1 MSLNFNI
8 EPFYDDYSE
17 DKQFYRILFRPG
29 YAVQAR
35 ELTQMQTILQQQVK
49 RQGDHLF
56 KNGAMIIPGQISYDA
71 KTAYVKL
78 KADISSSSVVK
89 TFSVLSSVIGKTYRG
104 QLSGVE
110 AIVLTASA
118 LEVVNGVT
126 DPDTL
131 FVKYTRGTGT
141 FSYGEIISPI
151 DGSSGLDLQVEE
163 FAIDPDTLG
172 SGTTA
177 TIQKG
182 VYYIKNNFVLV
193 QAQTTVLSKYS
204 TSASIKAGLTV
215 IESIVYPEED
225 ESLLDNA
232 LGSPNYA
239 APGAARY
246 YIDLVLN
253 SKPYDTITDDDQFI
267 TLLTIKDGVVQ
278 YLVDKTEYAQIEKTL
293 ARRTYDESGDYTVR
307 EFPIQIREY
316 RNNDR
321 GQWAN
326 NQTYIKGDIVVV
338 SGVTYKCAINNTSP
352 STGDFAVGS
361 NWLADTTPPYNY
373 GLYQGPTYSLSVET
387 DITPLT
393 TKTSLAI
400 EPGKAYVRGYEV
412 EKIATQYLTIDKARD
427 LSNYENKTIDTSPG
441 NYILISQ
448 NNYLPDIN
456 TDVIFYDKYGAAGTI
471 PSGGTVVAIG
481 RIKQIQLDTANP
493 GFYKAFL
500 FNLSVVA
507 GRVFS
512 RDAKFLYSTGA
523 TTGTKFTAQ
532 IKPTLVQL
540 VGTLAASGTFAG
552 GSNSTTVTGINTTF
566 IQDLKV
572 NDYISLTIGGST
584 SNIRVTAVTDNNTIT
599 LATAMSI
606 PAGTNISRVEATINN
621 PSGLISYY
629 ALPQYAVNSTQNV
642 HYSFYKK
649 YTTSSGVTT
658 ATISESGY
666 TFGVKTDTTNYIV
679 VDAVNGNYLQYTSGA
694 PTTYQ
699 FSVSGDTTSSAT
711 FTFGASGTYIIIYN
725 LRKSVNGSSP
735 RLKTLTNI
743 TETVT
748 LNNGFANL
756 SRADGFELITVM
768 SSSTDVTS
776 RFKFDNGARDS
787 HYSSASIIVIPGQ
800 TVTGDVIVTYSYFA
814 HSGSGDYFSVDSYTH
829 NTSKITYAEIPSDR
843 MNSLDF
849 RPLRNSD
856 GSFSSILV
864 PKYGEETDVN
874 YNYYLGRIDK
884 LSLSTTG
891 EFIITKGI
899 PDAYPLVPASPSD
912 AMDLYTFNVE
922 PYTFTGSTASIVPTK
937 IENKRY
943 TMRDIGRLESRINNL
958 EYYASLSLLEQN
970 TINNK
975 AYDNY
980 GLERPQNGF
989 IVDDFT
995 GQGIGAAASLD
1006 WKSSIDVK
1014 AGELR
1019 PFFNQTNVTLLENIG
1034 ANLSRVGRNYDVNGD
1049 MVTLKIASTT
1059 PLVSQPR
1066 ASHAES
1072 VNPFNIFV
1080 FNGLLDIVPW
1090 NDTWFETNRRPDII
1104 INDTSQY
1111 DAVVAK
1117 AESSGVLG
1125 TVYKSWNTVWQGERV
1140 TSTQSYNQTNTDRA
1154 TLNALA
1160 GSNWTRNGGYGLRDI
1175 TISTVANTGTTTYS
1189 GGVNTFIQSNVT
1201 DKIIDDRVISTEV
1214 IPYIRARKVLFH
1226 GDSFKPN
1233 TRMYSFF
1240 DDINVDSYITPAKVM
1255 VFTPYGTSTVPTF
1268 ATSVNVGSNI
1278 NNTNRKTSTGSVT
1291 TAYSYGEVLNEYVSI
1306 SGGSPTLTG
1315 VSCIVLGQE
1324 TYNGTNY
1331 AFIDNILGGSLSND
1345 TDTNSYYLQGEFDS
1359 ARRVKKVG
1367 SITTPSVLTSSYT
1380 GQLYGTF
1387 DIPNGTGM
1395 SFRTG
1400 ERQLRFTDNA
1410 ANVRSNASTS
1420 AEATYTAKGILE
1432 TKERTILST
1441 KTAQVVSEKVPDS
1454 TQTVT
1459 TSSTRVVSDTGW
1471 YDPLAQTFFVD
1482 IDGGAFLTDVDLFFS
1497 AKDTEVPIKIQIR
1510 NVVNGYP
1517 GPMILPFSEVVKRPS
1532 DVNISSNATTA
1543 TNFKFRSPVYL
1554 QNGSEYALV
1563 IISDSAKYKVW
1574 IAQAGEVDVSGSGL
1588 ISSQPYAGVLFKSQN
1603 ASTWTADQ
1611 TQDLKFNL
1619 NRAVFDIGSTAS
1631 LNLINQNMNGDTYY
1645 DLANINANNIV
1656 LPGTSITTFMNNVN
1670 AIANNDIEVGLQ
1682 DDIVFDQ
1689 QQKLADYIEE
1699 AGTPSFSTTLTL
1711 SSSKSNVSPVVDLSR
1726 CSVTL
1731 VSNVID
1737 SLPAGTGLGYDNE
1750 VYPEIGNASAKY
1762 VTKQIKLNQPST
1774 HLRVLFDA
1782 NVPDESSVTVYYKA
1796 GLQSTDFNSVQY
1808 TALPDSA
1815 FIKTFTNTENARQF
1829 YEVEARL
1836 DLTDFDIVQLKVVM
1850 KSTNTS
1856 KVPRIKALRVIAYA

>member
-78 KADISSSSVVK
+78 KANISSSSVVK
-89 TFSVLSSVIGKTYRG
+89 TFSVLSTVIGKTYRG
-104 QLSGVE
+104 QTSGVE
-110 AIVLTASA
+110 AIVLTATP
-118 LEVVNGVT
+118 LEVISGVT

-141 FSYGEIISPI
+141 FNFGEIISPI

-182 VYYIKNNFVLV
+182 VYYIKNNFVLA

-204 TSASIKAGLTV
+204 TNASVKAGLTV
-215 IESIVYPEED
+215 VESIVYPEED

-253 SKPYDTITDDDQFI
+253 AKPYDTVTDDDQFI
-267 TLLTIKDGVVQ
+267 TLLTIKDGIVQ

-293 ARRTYDESGDYTVR
+293 ARRTFDESGDYTVR

-326 NQTYIKGDIVVV
+326 NQTYIKGDVVLV
-338 SGVTYKCAINNTSP
+338 SGVAYKCAINNTSP
-352 STGDFAVGS
+352 STGSFAAGS

-373 GLYQGPTYSLSVET
+373 GLYQGPTYSLSIDT

-400 EPGKAYVRGYEV
+400 EPGKAYVRGYEI
-412 EKIATQYLTIDKARD
+412 EKIATQYLTLDKARD
-427 LSNYENKTIDTSPG
+427 LSNYETKSIDTSPG
-441 NYILISQ
+441 NYIPIIPL
-448 NNYLPDIN
+448 NYLPDIN
-456 TDVIFYDKYGAAGTI
+456 TDVIFYDRYGSAGTI
-471 PSGGTVVAIG
+471 PSGGVVVATG
-481 RIKQIQLDTANP
+481 RIKQIQLDPSNS
-493 GFYKAFL
+493 GVYKAFL

-507 GRVFS
+507 GKVFS

-523 TTGTKFTAQ
+523 TTATKFTAKIQ
-532 IKPTLVQL
+532 PTLIQL
-540 VGTLAASGTFAG
+540 TGTLAASGTFAG
-552 GSNSTTVTGINTTF
+552 GSPSTTVVGVNTTF

-584 SNIRVTAVTDNNTIT
+584 SELRVASITDNNTIV

-606 PAGTNISRVEATINN
+606 PAGTSIYRVENAINS
-621 PSGLISYY
+621 PSSLISYY
-629 ALPQYAVNSTQNV
+629 QLPQYAVNSTRNV

-666 TFGVKTDTTNYIV
+666 TFGVKTDPRNYIV
-679 VDAVNGNYLQYTSGA
+679 IDAVNGNYLAYTSGA

-699 FSVSGDTTSSAT
+699 FAVSGDTTSSAT
-711 FTFGASGTYIIIYN
+711 FTFGASGTYIVVYN
-725 LRKSVNGSSP
+725 LRKSVDGSSP

-748 LNNGFANL
+748 LTNGHAQL
-756 SRADGFELITVM
+756 VKADGFELISVT
-768 SSSTDVTS
+768 SSGTDVTS
-776 RFKFDNGARDS
+776 RFRFDDGARDS
-787 HYSSASIIVIPGQ
+787 HYDLASITVIPGQ
-800 TVTGDVIVTYSYFA
+800 TVTGDVVVTYSYFA

-829 NTSKITYAEIPSDR
+829 ATSKISYNEIPADR
-843 MNSLDF
+843 RNSLDF
-849 RPLRNSD
+849 RPLRNAD
-856 GSFSSILV
+856 GSFTSILV

-874 YNYYLGRIDK
+874 YNYYLSRIDK

-899 PDAYPLVPASPSD
+899 PDAYPSVPASPSD
-912 AMDLYTFNVE
+912 AMDLYTFAIE

-995 GQGIGAAASLD
+995 GQGIGASASLD
-1006 WKSSIDVK
+1006 WKASLDVK

-1019 PFFNQTNVTLLENIG
+1019 PFYNQINVTLLENIG
-1034 ANLSRVGRNYDVNGD
+1034 ANLSRVGRNYEVNGD
-1049 MVTLKIASTT
+1049 LVTLKIATTT

-1140 TSTQSYNQTNTDRA
+1140 TSTQNYNQGNASRA
-1154 TLNALA
+1154 TLNAL
-1160 GSNWTRNGGYGLRDI
+1160 GGNWTSNGAWGLRQL
-1175 TISTVANTGTTTYS
+1175 STATYANTGTTTYS
-1189 GGVNTFIQSNVT
+1189 GGVKTFIQSNVT
-1201 DKIIDDRVISTEV
+1201 DKIIDDRVLTTEL

-1240 DDINVDSYITPAKVM
+1240 DNINVDSYITPAKIM

-1291 TAYSYGEVLNEYVSI
+1291 TAYSYGEVVNEYVSI
-1306 SGGSPTLTG
+1306 NGGNPTLTG

-1331 AFIDNILGGSLSND
+1331 AFIDNIVGGSLSDD
-1345 TDTNSYYLQGEFDS
+1345 TGSNSYYLQGEFDS
-1359 ARRVKKVG
+1359 ARRIKKVG
-1367 SITTPSVLTSSYT
+1367 SIVTPSVLSSSYT

-1410 ANVRSNASTS
+1410 ANVRANASTS

-1471 YDPLAQTFFVD
+1471 YDPLAQTFLVD
-1482 IDGGAFLTDVDLFFS
+1482 IDGGVFLTDVDLFFS
-1497 AKDTEVPIKIQIR
+1497 GKDTEVPIKIQIR
-1510 NVVNGYP
+1510 NVINGYP

-1532 DVNISSNATTA
+1532 DVNTSSNATAA

-1554 QNGSEYALV
+1554 QNGTEYALV

-1574 IAQAGEVDVSGSGL
+1574 IAQAGEVDVNGSGL

-1619 NRAVFDIGSTAS
+1619 NRAVFDTGSTAS
-1631 LNLINQNMNGDTYY
+1631 LNLINQHVNGDTYY

-1656 LPGTSITTFMNNVN
+1656 LPGTSITTFMNNVD
-1670 AIANNDIEVGLQ
+1670 AIANNDISVGLQ

-1689 QQKLADYIEE
+1689 QQKLTNYIDE
-1699 AGTPSFSTTLTL
+1699 AGTASFSTTLTL
-1711 SSSKSNVSPVVDLSR
+1711 ASSKNNVSPVVDLSR

-1737 SLPAGTGLGYDNE
+1737 SLPIGTGLGYDNE
-1750 VYPEIGNASAKY
+1750 VYPEIGNATAKY

-1774 HLRVLFDA
+1774 HLRILFDA
-1782 NVPDESSVTVYYKA
+1782 NVPNESEVDVYYKT
-1796 GLQSTDFNSVQY
+1796 GLQSTDFNSTQY
-1808 TALPDSA
+1808 TLMPSSA
-1815 FIKTFTNTENARQF
+1815 FAKSYTNTENTRQF
-1829 YEVEARL
+1829 YEVEAQL
-1836 DLTDFDIVQLKVVM
+1836 DLVNFDIVQVKIVM

-1856 KVPRIKALRVIAYA
+1856 KVPRVKALRVIAYA